1 MADSALRPDSVRAN
15 AETLVPDTKPY
26 NPADPVTAAWES
38 FRAALNT
45 PSSSGPDGVDDKR
58 FSDATDAADDILG
71 NEPAVNF
78 AGVSAKLRRSFIWH
92 VKDMWA
98 ERLAVGEDTPEN
110 LHQLALSDIYT
121 RMLWGAIED
130 LERLTAR
137 AEWDRALS
145 TYSAAHAA
153 ATRKGLTDAECDPL
167 SELDSVTFRAMVATP
182 APDMAALKAK
192 MQIGLAHV
200 WSQCNAEPEEV
211 AALLADVSRLSGEA

>member
-15 AETLVPDTKPY
+15 AEPPTSDTKPY
-26 NPADPVTAAWES
+26 NPADPVTAAWAS
-38 FRAALNT
+38 FKAALNA
-45 PSSSGPDGVDDKR
+45 PSPSEPDDKDDKR
-58 FSDATDAADDILG
+58 FLDATDAADDILG
-71 NEPAVNF
+71 NKPAVNF
-78 AGVSAKLRRSFIWH
+78 AGVSAKLRRSFVWH
-92 VKDMWA
+92 VKDMWS
-98 ERLAVGEDTPEN
+98 EKLATGDDMPESR
-110 LHQLALSDIYT
+110 HQLALSDIYT

-130 LERLTAR
+130 LDRLAAR

-167 SELDSVTFRAMVATP
+167 SEVDSVTFRAMVATP

-192 MQIGLAHV
+192 IEIGLAHV

>member
-1 MADSALRPDSVRAN
+1 MADTPVRPDSVRAN
-15 AETLVPDTKPY
+15 AETSASDTEPY
-26 NPADPVTAAWES
+26 NPADPVTAAWAS
-38 FRAALNT
+38 FRTALNT
-45 PSSSGPDGVDDKR
+45 PSSSGPYYADDQR

-71 NEPAVNF
+71 NEPTVNF
-78 AGVSAKLRRSFIWH
+78 AGVSAKLRRSFVWH
-92 VKDMWA
+92 VKDMWS
-98 ERLAVGEDTPEN
+98 EKLATGDDTPESR
-110 LHQLALSDIYT
+110 HQLALSDIYT

-153 ATRKGLTDAECDPL
+153 STRKGLTEAECDGL
-167 SELDSVTFRAMVATP
+167 SEVDSATFHAMVVTP

-192 MQIGLAHV
+192 MEIGLAHV
-200 WSQCNAEPEEV
+200 WHQCNAEPEEV